1 MAADW
6 GYSKLSHS
14 AKLNGGP
21 EKYLAKIAKYNYQ
34 QGMKAG
40 KKSQTPVIMGAIL
53 VSGLVVE
60 GIHRAPAIIQFCK
73 NKFGKEEITAEEAKE
88 AEEIL
93 IHGMKEAE
101 QNEEAEVKEETSTDA
116 K

>member
-40 KKSQTPVIMGAIL
+40 KKSQTPLIVGGMIL
-53 VSGLVVE
+53 TGLAVE
-60 GIHRAPAIIQFCK
+60 CYHRAPAIIEFCK
-73 NKFGKEEITAEEAKE
+73 SKLNKKEEPEVTAEEAKE

-101 QNEEAEVKEETSTDA
+101 QKEQEELKSEN
-116 K
+116 